1 MLTLPTGVYKAY
13 KKYGSE
19 YYRASV
25 TYLGKHIS
33 LGSFPSDFCASK
45 AYEAARTILDSD
57 ISLKDYTTDSYL
69 SFDKWV
75 SLINFRDNKMYFKTP
90 IYLFKKFF
98 LYYIDKDTHYTF
110 DADDLFYYS
119 NHKIMRRGGYLFVYD
134 YGMQINILSRYGIR
148 NYAVCGRD
156 YRFVNG
162 DTTDYRYKNIEIIN
176 KYYGVYEYVKNG
188 RTLYKAKIHINGNY
202 VIGTYKSETEAA
214 TAYNKAV
221 DYLRSKG
228 IKKDYAENYI
238 EGLSA
243 IEYASL
249 YTQIRISKKLKNAF
263 P

>member
-1 MLTLPTGVYKAY
+1 
-13 KKYGSE
+13 
-19 YYRASV
+19 
-25 TYLGKHIS
+25 
-33 LGSFPSDFCASK
+33 
-45 AYEAARTILDSD
+45 
-57 ISLKDYTTDSYL
+57 
-69 SFDKWV
+69 
-75 SLINFRDNKMYFKTP
+75 
-90 IYLFKKFF
+90 
-98 LYYIDKDTHYTF
+98 
-110 DADDLFYYS
+110 
-119 NHKIMRRGGYLFVYD
+119 
-134 YGMQINILSRYGIR
+134 MQINILSRYGIR